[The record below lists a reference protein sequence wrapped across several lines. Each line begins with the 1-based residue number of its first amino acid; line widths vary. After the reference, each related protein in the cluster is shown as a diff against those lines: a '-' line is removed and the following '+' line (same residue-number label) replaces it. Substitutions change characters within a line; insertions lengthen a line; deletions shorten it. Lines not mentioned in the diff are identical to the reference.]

1 MTNNEKLLKIAEKMT
16 AETERKKKVKADKV
30 KAFNKMT
37 DKEKINY
44 IAAYLGID

>member
-16 AETERKKKVKADKV
+16 AETERKKKVKDSKV
-30 KAFNKMT
+30 KSFDKMT
-37 DKEKINY
+37 DKEKIAY

>member
-1 MTNNEKLLKIAEKMT
+1 MTNSEKLLRITEKMT
-16 AETERKKKVKADKV
+16 KESERKKKVKADKV
-30 KAFNKMT
+30 KSFDKMT

>member
-1 MTNNEKLLKIAEKMT
+1 MNNSEKLLKIAEKMT

-30 KAFNKMT
+30 KSFDKMT
-37 DKEKINY
+37 TAEKLAY